1 MSENARVTIV
11 ASLIG
16 SIIGWAIGVAQLIVI
31 GSWDLFYWNWMP
43 LIPLYSGLGWALF
56 GMIMAGSGLFLK
68 KPSIGEREAEEAYP
82 EAPAA

>member
-11 ASLIG
+11 TSLIG
-16 SIIGWAIGVAQLIVI
+16 SIIGWAVGVAQLIVI

-56 GMIMAGSGLFLK
+56 GMIMGGSGLFMK
-68 KPSIGEREAEEAYP
+68 KPSIAEREAEETYT